1 MQFGH
6 FPESLHGNKLEGLS
20 QLQQLLPK
28 KKPELK

>member
-20 QLQQLLPK
+20 QLKQLLPK
-28 KKPELK
+28 KTPN